1 MNSLRTKQVLKG
13 ALVILFA
20 VSTSVPQ
27 WTVYGESI
35 SSESES
41 REVETTE
48 TTDAGNETKSST
60 SQTETNTET
69 TAETSVTSTDQ
80 ETTATTDNQQTDEA
94 TATETPN
101 DKSSSAKV
109 SDKENGTENDDI
121 GKGENFNGKKY
132 LNYFGKQMTDI
143 LNGPVDEIN
152 ARLIGLVLSE
162 LFGKDYGVDKE
173 IIKHLIATYLLY
185 DIAFSKNSVLMSML
199 GGTDDGT
206 TPTENTGFYPNTKQ
220 LHQTVL
226 NKQDGKMMDVYA
238 YYVDQGSDK
247 TVMIHGGFRGNWNN
261 GIVTEEYNDFYKA
274 GYNLLFVDSR
284 ATGNSGGDYV
294 TYGQYESD
302 DVLYW
307 INQEVRERP
316 SQKILLY
323 GGSMGA
329 ATMMSVL
336 AKDIPVNVKG
346 IIENCGFAS
355 IDEQLRFTYS
365 QTVVPALPPAIK
377 NQLDIIGD
385 QEHED
390 LFMGLLKQY
399 YFDQEMHLD
408 PTAALPTIG
417 MSGSLPKLIIHG
429 TADDVVPVSNAQKLY
444 ELAGGYKD
452 LLLVEGAGHGKA
464 QEVDHAAYTK
474 HVTDFLKV
482 VFHDQ
487 INVKYVDENNKSL
500 LKDQDEIWL
509 YGAYGENYVTE
520 QKTFEGYELANVE
533 GPTEGV
539 FNETTPTI
547 IYHYK
552 KIPVVPPK
560 KQDPAENADNKG
572 KDEPRDDQSSDD
584 TLPIQMTVKVQ
595 KKTDAKK
602 ECCRKLGKRNIRF
615 SFIQVDFYLLA
626 RLSHG
631 FGEEREGK

>member
-1 MNSLRTKQVLKG
+1 MLKG
-13 ALVILFA
+13 ALVVLFA
-20 VSTSVPQ
+20 VSTNVPQ
-27 WTVYGESI
+27 WSVYGESI
-35 SSESES
+35 FSESGS

-48 TTDAGNETKSST
+48 TTDARNETKSST
-60 SQTETNTET
+60 SQTETSTET

-464 QEVDHAAYTK
+464 KEVDHAAYTK

-539 FNETTPTI
+539 FNETAPTI

-595 KKTDAKK
+595 KKTDTKK
-602 ECCRKLGKRNIRF
+602 GMLPKTGEKKHSLLIYSGGFLSASTIITWIWRRKRG
-615 SFIQVDFYLLA
+615 
-626 RLSHG
+626 
-631 FGEEREGK
+631 

>member
-1 MNSLRTKQVLKG
+1 MNRLRTKQVLKG
-13 ALVILFA
+13 ALVVLFA
-20 VSTSVPQ
+20 VSTNVPQ
-27 WTVYGESI
+27 WSVYGESI
-35 SSESES
+35 FSESGS

-48 TTDAGNETKSST
+48 TTDARNETKSST
-60 SQTETNTET
+60 SQTETSTET

-539 FNETTPTI
+539 FNETAPTI

-584 TLPIQMTVKVQ
+584 TLPIQMTVKLQ
-595 KKTDAKK
+595 KKTDTKK
-602 ECCRKLGKRNIRF
+602 GMLPKTGEKKYSLLIYSGGFLSASTIITWIWRRKRG
-615 SFIQVDFYLLA
+615 
-626 RLSHG
+626 
-631 FGEEREGK
+631 

>member
-1 MNSLRTKQVLKG
+1 MLKG
-13 ALVILFA
+13 ALVVLFA
-20 VSTSVPQ
+20 VSTNVPQ
-27 WTVYGESI
+27 WSVYGESI
-35 SSESES
+35 FSESGS

-48 TTDAGNETKSST
+48 TTDARNETKSST
-60 SQTETNTET
+60 SQTETSTET

-94 TATETPN
+94 TATKTPN

-464 QEVDHAAYTK
+464 QEVDYAAYTK

-500 LKDQDEIWL
+500 LKDQDEIRL

-595 KKTDAKK
+595 KKTDTKK
-602 ECCRKLGKRNIRF
+602 GMLPKTGEKKHSLLIYSGGFLSASTIITWIWRRKRG
-615 SFIQVDFYLLA
+615 
-626 RLSHG
+626 
-631 FGEEREGK
+631 

>member
-1 MNSLRTKQVLKG
+1 MLKG
-13 ALVILFA
+13 ALVVLFA
-20 VSTSVPQ
+20 VSTNVPQ
-27 WTVYGESI
+27 WSVYGESI
-35 SSESES
+35 FSESGS

-48 TTDAGNETKSST
+48 TTDARNETKSST
-60 SQTETNTET
+60 SQTETSTET

-94 TATETPN
+94 TATKTPN

-247 TVMIHGGFRGNWNN
+247 IVMIHGGFRGNWNI

-500 LKDQDEIWL
+500 LKDQDEIRL

-595 KKTDAKK
+595 KKTDTKK
-602 ECCRKLGKRNIRF
+602 GMLPKTGEKKHSLLIYSGGFLSASTIITWIWRRKRG
-615 SFIQVDFYLLA
+615 
-626 RLSHG
+626 
-631 FGEEREGK
+631 

>member
-1 MNSLRTKQVLKG
+1 MNRLRTKQVLKG
-13 ALVILFA
+13 ALVVLFA
-20 VSTSVPQ
+20 VSTNVPQ
-27 WTVYGESI
+27 WSVYGESI
-35 SSESES
+35 FSESGS

-48 TTDAGNETKSST
+48 TTDARNETKSST
-60 SQTETNTET
+60 SQTETSTET

-94 TATETPN
+94 TATKTPN

-247 TVMIHGGFRGNWNN
+247 IVMIHGGFRGNWNN

-500 LKDQDEIWL
+500 LKDQDEIRL

-595 KKTDAKK
+595 KKTDTKK
-602 ECCRKLGKRNIRF
+602 GMLPKTGEKKHSLFIYSGGFLSASTIITWIWRRKRG
-615 SFIQVDFYLLA
+615 
-626 RLSHG
+626 
-631 FGEEREGK
+631 

>member
-1 MNSLRTKQVLKG
+1 MNRLRTKQVLKG
-13 ALVILFA
+13 ALAVLFA
-20 VSTSVPQ
+20 VSTNVPQ
-27 WTVYGESI
+27 WSVYGESI
-35 SSESES
+35 FSESGS

-48 TTDAGNETKSST
+48 TTDARNETKSST
-60 SQTETNTET
+60 SQTETSTET

-94 TATETPN
+94 TATKTPN

-284 ATGNSGGDYV
+284 ATGKSGGDYV

-500 LKDQDEIWL
+500 LKDQDEIRL

-595 KKTDAKK
+595 KKTDTKK
-602 ECCRKLGKRNIRF
+602 GMLPKTGEKKHSLLIYSGGFLSASTIITWIWRRKRG
-615 SFIQVDFYLLA
+615 
-626 RLSHG
+626 
-631 FGEEREGK
+631 

>member
-1 MNSLRTKQVLKG
+1 MLKG
-13 ALVILFA
+13 ALVVLFA
-20 VSTSVPQ
+20 VSTNVPQ
-27 WTVYGESI
+27 WSVYGESI
-35 SSESES
+35 FSESGS

-48 TTDAGNETKSST
+48 TTDARNETKSST
-60 SQTETNTET
+60 SQTETSTET

-109 SDKENGTENDDI
+109 SNKENGTENDDI

-377 NQLDIIGD
+377 NQLDIIWD

-539 FNETTPTI
+539 FNETAPTI

-595 KKTDAKK
+595 KKTDTKK
-602 ECCRKLGKRNIRF
+602 GMLPKTGEKKHSLLIYSGGFLSASTIITWIWRRKRG
-615 SFIQVDFYLLA
+615 
-626 RLSHG
+626 
-631 FGEEREGK
+631 

>member
-1 MNSLRTKQVLKG
+1 MNRLRTKQVLKG
-13 ALVILFA
+13 ALVVLFA
-20 VSTSVPQ
+20 VSTNVPQ
-27 WTVYGESI
+27 WSVYGESI
-35 SSESES
+35 FSESGS

-48 TTDAGNETKSST
+48 TTDARNETKSST
-60 SQTETNTET
+60 SQTETSTET

-377 NQLDIIGD
+377 NQLDIIGN

-500 LKDQDEIWL
+500 LKDQDEIRL

-595 KKTDAKK
+595 KKTDTKK
-602 ECCRKLGKRNIRF
+602 GMLPKTGEKKHSLLIYSGGFLSASTIITWIWRRKRG
-615 SFIQVDFYLLA
+615 
-626 RLSHG
+626 
-631 FGEEREGK
+631 

>member
-27 WTVYGESI
+27 WSVYGESI

-48 TTDAGNETKSST
+48 TTNAGNETKSST

-69 TAETSVTSTDQ
+69 TAEPSVTSTDQ
-80 ETTATTDNQQTDEA
+80 ETTATTDNQQTEEA
-94 TATETPN
+94 TATKTSN
-101 DKSSSAKV
+101 DESSSAKV

-121 GKGENFNGKKY
+121 GKGENFNGKEY
-132 LNYFGKQMTDI
+132 LNYFGKQMTEI
-143 LNGPVDEIN
+143 LNGPAEDIKSK
-152 ARLIGLVLSE
+152 LIELLVTE
-162 LFGKDYGVDKE
+162 LAVNDYGVDKE

-185 DIAFSKNSVLMSML
+185 DIAFAKNSVLMSML

-261 GIVTEEYNDFYKA
+261 GIVTEEYNDFYKT

-302 DVLYW
+302 DVLYC

-365 QTVVPALPPAIK
+365 QTVVPALPDAIK

-408 PTAALPTIG
+408 TKVALPTIG
-417 MSGSLPKLIIHG
+417 MSDSLPKLIIHG

-444 ELAGGYKD
+444 ELSGGYKD

-500 LKDQDEIWL
+500 LKDQDEIQL
-509 YGAYGENYVTE
+509 YGTYGENYMTE

-539 FNETTPTI
+539 FNETIPTI

-552 KIPVVPPK
+552 KIPVAPPK
-560 KQDPAENADNKG
+560 KQDPTENADNKG
-572 KDEPRDDQSSDD
+572 KNEPREDQSSDD
-584 TLPIQMTVKVQ
+584 TQPIQMTVKVQ

-602 ECCRKLGKRNIRF
+602 RMLPKTGEKKHSLLIYSGGFLSVSTIITWICRRKR
-615 SFIQVDFYLLA
+615 
-626 RLSHG
+626 G
-631 FGEEREGK
+631 

>member
-1 MNSLRTKQVLKG
+1 MNRLRTKQVLKG
-13 ALVILFA
+13 ALVVLFA
-20 VSTSVPQ
+20 VSTNVPQ
-27 WTVYGESI
+27 WLVYGESI
-35 SSESES
+35 FSESGS

-48 TTDAGNETKSST
+48 TTDARNETKSST
-60 SQTETNTET
+60 SQTETSTET

-539 FNETTPTI
+539 FNETAPTI

-595 KKTDAKK
+595 KKTDTKK
-602 ECCRKLGKRNIRF
+602 GMLPKTGEKKHSLLIYSGGFLSASTIITWIWRRKRG
-615 SFIQVDFYLLA
+615 
-626 RLSHG
+626 
-631 FGEEREGK
+631 

>member
-1 MNSLRTKQVLKG
+1 MLKG
-13 ALVILFA
+13 ALVVLFA
-20 VSTSVPQ
+20 VSTNVPQ
-27 WTVYGESI
+27 WSVYGESI
-35 SSESES
+35 FSESGS

-48 TTDAGNETKSST
+48 TTDARNETKSST
-60 SQTETNTET
+60 SQTETSTET

-539 FNETTPTI
+539 FNETAPTI

-595 KKTDAKK
+595 KKTDTKK
-602 ECCRKLGKRNIRF
+602 EMLPKTGEKKHSLLIYSGGFLSASTIITWIWRRKRG
-615 SFIQVDFYLLA
+615 
-626 RLSHG
+626 
-631 FGEEREGK
+631 

>member
-1 MNSLRTKQVLKG
+1 MNRLRTKQVLKG
-13 ALVILFA
+13 ALVVLFA
-20 VSTSVPQ
+20 VSTNVPQ
-27 WTVYGESI
+27 WSVYGESI
-35 SSESES
+35 FSESGS

-48 TTDAGNETKSST
+48 TTVARNETKSST
-60 SQTETNTET
+60 SQTETSTET

-94 TATETPN
+94 TATKTPN

-274 GYNLLFVDSR
+274 GYNLLFVNSR

-500 LKDQDEIWL
+500 LKDQDEIRL

-595 KKTDAKK
+595 KKTDTKK
-602 ECCRKLGKRNIRF
+602 GMLPKTGEKKHSLLIYSGGFLSASTIITWIWRRKRG
-615 SFIQVDFYLLA
+615 
-626 RLSHG
+626 
-631 FGEEREGK
+631 

>member
-1 MNSLRTKQVLKG
+1 MRTKQVLKG
-13 ALVILFA
+13 ALVVLFA
-20 VSTSVPQ
+20 VSTNVPQ
-27 WTVYGESI
+27 WSVYGESI
-35 SSESES
+35 FSESGS

-48 TTDAGNETKSST
+48 TTDARNETKSST
-60 SQTETNTET
+60 SQTETSTET

-385 QEHED
+385 QEHKD
-390 LFMGLLKQY
+390 LFMGLFKQY

-500 LKDQDEIWL
+500 LKDQDEIRL

-595 KKTDAKK
+595 KKTDTKK
-602 ECCRKLGKRNIRF
+602 GMLPKTGEKKHSLLIYSGEFLSASTIITWIWRRKRG
-615 SFIQVDFYLLA
+615 
-626 RLSHG
+626 
-631 FGEEREGK
+631 

>member
-1 MNSLRTKQVLKG
+1 MNRLRTKQVLKG
-13 ALVILFA
+13 ALAVLFA
-20 VSTSVPQ
+20 VSTNVPQ
-27 WTVYGESI
+27 WSVYGESI
-35 SSESES
+35 FSESGS

-48 TTDAGNETKSST
+48 TPDARNETKSST
-60 SQTETNTET
+60 SQTETSTET

-94 TATETPN
+94 TATKTPN

-500 LKDQDEIWL
+500 LKDQDEIRL

-595 KKTDAKK
+595 KKTDTKK
-602 ECCRKLGKRNIRF
+602 GMLPKTGEKKHSLLIYSGGFLSASTIITWIWRRKRG
-615 SFIQVDFYLLA
+615 
-626 RLSHG
+626 
-631 FGEEREGK
+631 

>member
-1 MNSLRTKQVLKG
+1 MRTKQVLKG
-13 ALVILFA
+13 ALAVLFA
-20 VSTSVPQ
+20 VSTNVPQ
-27 WTVYGESI
+27 WSVYGESI
-35 SSESES
+35 FSESGS

-48 TTDAGNETKSST
+48 TTDARNETKSST
-60 SQTETNTET
+60 SQTETSTET

-94 TATETPN
+94 TATKTPN

-500 LKDQDEIWL
+500 LKDQDEIRL

-595 KKTDAKK
+595 KKTDTKK
-602 ECCRKLGKRNIRF
+602 GMLPKTGEKKHSLLIYSGGFLSASTIITWIWRRKRG
-615 SFIQVDFYLLA
+615 
-626 RLSHG
+626 
-631 FGEEREGK
+631 

>member
-1 MNSLRTKQVLKG
+1 MNRLRTKQVLKG
-13 ALVILFA
+13 ALVVLFA
-20 VSTSVPQ
+20 VSTNVPQ
-27 WTVYGESI
+27 WSVYGESI
-35 SSESES
+35 FSESGS

-48 TTDAGNETKSST
+48 TTDARNETKSST

-94 TATETPN
+94 TATKTPN

-206 TPTENTGFYPNTKQ
+206 TPTENTGFYTNTKQ

-500 LKDQDEIWL
+500 LKDQDEIRL

-595 KKTDAKK
+595 KKTDTKK
-602 ECCRKLGKRNIRF
+602 GMLPKTGEKKHSLLIYSGGFLSASTIITWIWRRKRG
-615 SFIQVDFYLLA
+615 
-626 RLSHG
+626 
-631 FGEEREGK
+631 

>member
-1 MNSLRTKQVLKG
+1 MRTKQVLKG
-13 ALVILFA
+13 ALVVLFA
-20 VSTSVPQ
+20 VSTNVPQ
-27 WTVYGESI
+27 WSVYGESI
-35 SSESES
+35 FSESGS

-48 TTDAGNETKSST
+48 TTDARNETKSST
-60 SQTETNTET
+60 SQTETSTET

-94 TATETPN
+94 TATKTPN

-247 TVMIHGGFRGNWNN
+247 IVMIHGGFRGNWNI

-429 TADDVVPVSNAQKLY
+429 TADDVVPVSNVQKLY

-500 LKDQDEIWL
+500 LKDQDEIRL

-595 KKTDAKK
+595 KKTDTKK
-602 ECCRKLGKRNIRF
+602 GMLPKTGEKKHSLLIYSGGFLSASTIITWIWRRKRG
-615 SFIQVDFYLLA
+615 
-626 RLSHG
+626 
-631 FGEEREGK
+631 

>member
-1 MNSLRTKQVLKG
+1 MLKG
-13 ALVILFA
+13 ALVVLFA
-20 VSTSVPQ
+20 VSTNVPQ
-27 WTVYGESI
+27 WSVYGESI
-35 SSESES
+35 FSESGS

-48 TTDAGNETKSST
+48 TTDARNETKSST
-60 SQTETNTET
+60 SQTETSTET

-94 TATETPN
+94 TATKTPN

-109 SDKENGTENDDI
+109 SDKENGAENDDI

-152 ARLIGLVLSE
+152 ARLIGLLLSE

-247 TVMIHGGFRGNWNN
+247 IVMIHGGFRGNWNN

-500 LKDQDEIWL
+500 LKDQDEIRL

-595 KKTDAKK
+595 KKTDTKK
-602 ECCRKLGKRNIRF
+602 GMLPKTGEKKHSLLIYSGGFLSASTIITWIWRRKRG
-615 SFIQVDFYLLA
+615 
-626 RLSHG
+626 
-631 FGEEREGK
+631 

>member
-1 MNSLRTKQVLKG
+1 MNRLRTKQVLKG
-13 ALVILFA
+13 ALVVLFA
-20 VSTSVPQ
+20 VSTNVPQ
-27 WTVYGESI
+27 WSVYGESI
-35 SSESES
+35 FSESGS

-48 TTDAGNETKSST
+48 TTDARNETKSST
-60 SQTETNTET
+60 SQTETSTET

-487 INVKYVDENNKSL
+487 INVKYVDENNKRL

-539 FNETTPTI
+539 FNETAPTI

-595 KKTDAKK
+595 KKTDTKK
-602 ECCRKLGKRNIRF
+602 GMLPKTGEKKHSLLIYSGGFLSASTIITWIWRRKRG
-615 SFIQVDFYLLA
+615 
-626 RLSHG
+626 
-631 FGEEREGK
+631 

>member
-1 MNSLRTKQVLKG
+1 MNRLRTKQVLKG
-13 ALVILFA
+13 ALVVLFA
-20 VSTSVPQ
+20 VSTNVPQ
-27 WTVYGESI
+27 WSVYGESI
-35 SSESES
+35 FSESGS

-48 TTDAGNETKSST
+48 TTDARNETKSST
-60 SQTETNTET
+60 SQTETSTET

-94 TATETPN
+94 TATKTPN

-247 TVMIHGGFRGNWNN
+247 IVMIHGGFRGNWNN

-284 ATGNSGGDYV
+284 ATGNSGGDNV

-500 LKDQDEIWL
+500 LKDQDEIRL

-595 KKTDAKK
+595 KKTDTKK
-602 ECCRKLGKRNIRF
+602 GMLPKTGEKKHSLLIYSGGFLSASTIITWIWRRKRG
-615 SFIQVDFYLLA
+615 
-626 RLSHG
+626 
-631 FGEEREGK
+631 

>member
-1 MNSLRTKQVLKG
+1 MNRLRTKQVLKG
-13 ALVILFA
+13 ALVVLFA
-20 VSTSVPQ
+20 VSTNVPQ
-27 WTVYGESI
+27 WSVYGESI
-35 SSESES
+35 FSESGS

-48 TTDAGNETKSST
+48 TTDARNETKSST
-60 SQTETNTET
+60 SQTETSTET

-94 TATETPN
+94 TATKTPN

-247 TVMIHGGFRGNWNN
+247 IVMIHGGFRGNWNI

-500 LKDQDEIWL
+500 LKDQDEIRL

-595 KKTDAKK
+595 KKTDTKK
-602 ECCRKLGKRNIRF
+602 GMLPKTGEKKHSLLIYSGGFLSASTIITWIWRRKRG
-615 SFIQVDFYLLA
+615 
-626 RLSHG
+626 
-631 FGEEREGK
+631 

>member
-1 MNSLRTKQVLKG
+1 MLKG
-13 ALVILFA
+13 ALVVLFA
-20 VSTSVPQ
+20 VSTNVPQ
-27 WTVYGESI
+27 WSVYGESI
-35 SSESES
+35 FSESGS

-48 TTDAGNETKSST
+48 TTDARNETKSST
-60 SQTETNTET
+60 SQTETSTET

-247 TVMIHGGFRGNWNN
+247 TVIIHGGFRGNWNN

-399 YFDQEMHLD
+399 YFDQGMHLD

-500 LKDQDEIWL
+500 LKDQDEIRL

-595 KKTDAKK
+595 KKTDTKK
-602 ECCRKLGKRNIRF
+602 GMLPKTGEKKHSLLIYSGGFLSASTIITWIWRRKRG
-615 SFIQVDFYLLA
+615 
-626 RLSHG
+626 
-631 FGEEREGK
+631 

>member
-1 MNSLRTKQVLKG
+1 MLKG
-13 ALVILFA
+13 ALVVLFA
-20 VSTSVPQ
+20 VSTNVPQ
-27 WTVYGESI
+27 WSVYGESI
-35 SSESES
+35 FSESGS

-48 TTDAGNETKSST
+48 TTDARNETKSST
-60 SQTETNTET
+60 SQTETSTET

-94 TATETPN
+94 TATKTPN

-247 TVMIHGGFRGNWNN
+247 IVMIHGGFRGNWNN

-429 TADDVVPVSNAQKLY
+429 MADDVVPVSNAQKLY

-500 LKDQDEIWL
+500 LKDQDEIRL

-595 KKTDAKK
+595 KKTDTKK
-602 ECCRKLGKRNIRF
+602 GMLPKTGEKKHSLLIYSGGFLSASTIITWIWRRKRG
-615 SFIQVDFYLLA
+615 
-626 RLSHG
+626 
-631 FGEEREGK
+631 

>member
-1 MNSLRTKQVLKG
+1 MNRLRTKQVLKG
-13 ALVILFA
+13 ALVVLFA
-20 VSTSVPQ
+20 VSTNVPQ
-27 WTVYGESI
+27 WSVYGESI
-35 SSESES
+35 FSESGS

-48 TTDAGNETKSST
+48 TTDARNETKSST
-60 SQTETNTET
+60 SQTETSTET

-94 TATETPN
+94 TATKTSN

-399 YFDQEMHLD
+399 YFDQEIHLD

-500 LKDQDEIWL
+500 LKDQDEIRL

-595 KKTDAKK
+595 KKTDTKK
-602 ECCRKLGKRNIRF
+602 GMLPKTGEKKHSLLIYSGGFLSASTIITWIWRRKRG
-615 SFIQVDFYLLA
+615 
-626 RLSHG
+626 
-631 FGEEREGK
+631 

>member
-1 MNSLRTKQVLKG
+1 MNRLRTKQVLKG
-13 ALVILFA
+13 ALVVLFA
-20 VSTSVPQ
+20 VSTNVPQ
-27 WTVYGESI
+27 WSVYGESI
-35 SSESES
+35 FSESGS

-48 TTDAGNETKSST
+48 TTDARNETKSST
-60 SQTETNTET
+60 SQTETSTET

-94 TATETPN
+94 TATKTPN

-173 IIKHLIATYLLY
+173 IIKHLIATYLLN

-500 LKDQDEIWL
+500 LKDQDEIRL

-595 KKTDAKK
+595 KKTDTKK
-602 ECCRKLGKRNIRF
+602 GMLPKTGEKKH
-615 SFIQVDFYLLA
+615 SLLIYSGGF
-626 RLSHG
+626 LSASTIITWIW
-631 FGEEREGK
+631 

>member
-1 MNSLRTKQVLKG
+1 MLKG
-13 ALVILFA
+13 ALVVLFA
-20 VSTSVPQ
+20 VSTNVPQ
-27 WTVYGESI
+27 WSVYGESI
-35 SSESES
+35 FSESGS

-48 TTDAGNETKSST
+48 TTDARNETKSST
-60 SQTETNTET
+60 SQTETSTET

-377 NQLDIIGD
+377 NQLDIIWD

-539 FNETTPTI
+539 FNETAPTI

-595 KKTDAKK
+595 KKTDTKK
-602 ECCRKLGKRNIRF
+602 GMLPKTGEKKHSLLIYSGGFLSASTIITWIWRRKRG
-615 SFIQVDFYLLA
+615 
-626 RLSHG
+626 
-631 FGEEREGK
+631 

>member
-1 MNSLRTKQVLKG
+1 MLKG
-13 ALVILFA
+13 ALVVLFA
-20 VSTSVPQ
+20 VSTNVPQ
-27 WTVYGESI
+27 WSVYGESI
-35 SSESES
+35 FSESGS

-48 TTDAGNETKSST
+48 TTDARNETKSST
-60 SQTETNTET
+60 SQTETSTET

-247 TVMIHGGFRGNWNN
+247 IVMIHGGFRGNWNN

-500 LKDQDEIWL
+500 LKDQDEIRL

-595 KKTDAKK
+595 KKTDTKK
-602 ECCRKLGKRNIRF
+602 GMLPKTGEKKHSLLIYSGGFLSASTIITWIWRRKRG
-615 SFIQVDFYLLA
+615 
-626 RLSHG
+626 
-631 FGEEREGK
+631 

>member
-1 MNSLRTKQVLKG
+1 MNRLRTKQVLKG
-13 ALVILFA
+13 ALVVLFA
-20 VSTSVPQ
+20 VSTNVPQ
-27 WTVYGESI
+27 WSVYGESI
-35 SSESES
+35 FSESGS

-48 TTDAGNETKSST
+48 TTDARNETKSST
-60 SQTETNTET
+60 SQTETSTET
-69 TAETSVTSTDQ
+69 TAETSVTSTNQ
-80 ETTATTDNQQTDEA
+80 ETTATTDNQQTEEA
-94 TATETPN
+94 TATKTSN
-101 DKSSSAKV
+101 DESSSAKV

-132 LNYFGKQMTDI
+132 LNYFGKQMTEI
-143 LNGPVDEIN
+143 LNGPAEDIKSK
-152 ARLIGLVLSE
+152 LIKLLVTE
-162 LFGKDYGVDKE
+162 LAVNDYGVDKE

-206 TPTENTGFYPNTKQ
+206 TPAENTGFYPNTKQ

-365 QTVVPALPPAIK
+365 QTVVPALPDAIK

-487 INVKYVDENNKSL
+487 INVKYVDENNESL
-500 LKDQDEIWL
+500 LKDQDEIQL

-539 FNETTPTI
+539 FNETIPTI

-552 KIPVVPPK
+552 KIPVAPPK
-560 KQDPAENADNKG
+560 KQDPIENADNKG
-572 KDEPRDDQSSDD
+572 KNEPRDDQSSDD
-584 TLPIQMTVKVQ
+584 TQPIQMTVKVQ
-595 KKTDAKK
+595 KKTDTKK
-602 ECCRKLGKRNIRF
+602 RMLPKTGEKKHSLLIYSGGFLSASTIITWIWRRKRG
-615 SFIQVDFYLLA
+615 
-626 RLSHG
+626 
-631 FGEEREGK
+631 

>member
-1 MNSLRTKQVLKG
+1 MLKG
-13 ALVILFA
+13 ALVVLFA
-20 VSTSVPQ
+20 VSTNVPQ
-27 WTVYGESI
+27 WSVYGESI
-35 SSESES
+35 FSESGS

-48 TTDAGNETKSST
+48 TTDARNETKSST
-60 SQTETNTET
+60 SQTETSTET

-94 TATETPN
+94 TATKTPN
-101 DKSSSAKV
+101 DKSSSAKI

-500 LKDQDEIWL
+500 LKDQDEIRL

-595 KKTDAKK
+595 KKTDTKK
-602 ECCRKLGKRNIRF
+602 GMLPKTGEKKHSLLIYSGGFLSASTIITWIWRRKRG
-615 SFIQVDFYLLA
+615 
-626 RLSHG
+626 
-631 FGEEREGK
+631 

>member
-80 ETTATTDNQQTDEA
+80 ETTATADNQQTEEA
-94 TATETPN
+94 TATKMSN
-101 DKSSSAKV
+101 DESSSAKV

-121 GKGENFNGKKY
+121 GKGENFNGKEY
-132 LNYFGKQMTDI
+132 LNYFGKQMTEI
-143 LNGPVDEIN
+143 LNGPTEDIKSK
-152 ARLIGLVLSE
+152 LIELLVTE
-162 LFGKDYGVDKE
+162 LAVNDYGVDKE

-185 DIAFSKNSVLMSML
+185 DIAFAKNSVLMSML

-261 GIVTEEYNDFYKA
+261 GIVTEEYNDFYKT

-365 QTVVPALPPAIK
+365 QTVVPALPDAIK

-408 PTAALPTIG
+408 TKAALPTIG
-417 MSGSLPKLIIHG
+417 MSDSLPKLIIHG

-444 ELAGGYKD
+444 ELSGGYKD

-500 LKDQDEIWL
+500 LKDQDEIQL
-509 YGAYGENYVTE
+509 YGAYGENYMTE

-539 FNETTPTI
+539 FNETIPTI

-552 KIPVVPPK
+552 KIPVAPPK
-560 KQDPAENADNKG
+560 KQDPTENADNKG
-572 KDEPRDDQSSDD
+572 KNEPREDQSSDD
-584 TLPIQMTVKVQ
+584 TQPIQMTVKVQ

-602 ECCRKLGKRNIRF
+602 GMLPKTGEKKHSLLIYSGGFLSVSTIITWIWRRKRG
-615 SFIQVDFYLLA
+615 
-626 RLSHG
+626 
-631 FGEEREGK
+631 

>member
-1 MNSLRTKQVLKG
+1 MNRLRTKQVLKG
-13 ALVILFA
+13 ALVVLFA
-20 VSTSVPQ
+20 VSTNVPQ
-27 WTVYGESI
+27 WSVYGESI
-35 SSESES
+35 FSESGS

-48 TTDAGNETKSST
+48 TTDARNETKSST
-60 SQTETNTET
+60 SQTETSTET

-94 TATETPN
+94 TATKTPN

-247 TVMIHGGFRGNWNN
+247 IVMIHGGFRGNWNN

-429 TADDVVPVSNAQKLY
+429 TADNVVPVSNAQKLY

-500 LKDQDEIWL
+500 LKDQDEIRL

-595 KKTDAKK
+595 KKTDTKK
-602 ECCRKLGKRNIRF
+602 GMLPKTGEKKHSLLIYSGGFLSASTIITWIWRRKRG
-615 SFIQVDFYLLA
+615 
-626 RLSHG
+626 
-631 FGEEREGK
+631 

>member
-1 MNSLRTKQVLKG
+1 ML
-13 ALVILFA
+13 
-20 VSTSVPQ
+20 
-27 WTVYGESI
+27 
-35 SSESES
+35 
-41 REVETTE
+41 
-48 TTDAGNETKSST
+48 ETKSST
-60 SQTETNTET
+60 SQTETSTET

-539 FNETTPTI
+539 FNETAPTI

-584 TLPIQMTVKVQ
+584 MLPIQMTVKVQ
-595 KKTDAKK
+595 KKTDTKK
-602 ECCRKLGKRNIRF
+602 GMLPKTGEKKHSLLIYSGGFLSASTIITWIWRRKRG
-615 SFIQVDFYLLA
+615 
-626 RLSHG
+626 
-631 FGEEREGK
+631 

>member
-1 MNSLRTKQVLKG
+1 MLKG
-13 ALVILFA
+13 ALVVLFA
-20 VSTSVPQ
+20 VSTNVPQ
-27 WTVYGESI
+27 WSVYGESI
-35 SSESES
+35 FSESGS

-48 TTDAGNETKSST
+48 TTDARNETKSST
-60 SQTETNTET
+60 SQTETSTET

-94 TATETPN
+94 TATKTPN

-247 TVMIHGGFRGNWNN
+247 TVMIHVGFRGNWNN

-500 LKDQDEIWL
+500 LKDQDEIRL

-595 KKTDAKK
+595 KKNRYKK
-602 ECCRKLGKRNIRF
+602 RKCCRKLGKRNIRF

>member
-1 MNSLRTKQVLKG
+1 MLKG
-13 ALVILFA
+13 ALVVLFA
-20 VSTSVPQ
+20 VSTNVPQ
-27 WTVYGESI
+27 WSVYGESI
-35 SSESES
+35 FSESGS

-48 TTDAGNETKSST
+48 TTDARNETKSST
-60 SQTETNTET
+60 SQTETSTET

-94 TATETPN
+94 TATKTPN

-247 TVMIHGGFRGNWNN
+247 IVMIHGGFRGNWNI

-429 TADDVVPVSNAQKLY
+429 TADDVVPVSNVQKLY

-500 LKDQDEIWL
+500 LKDQDEIRL

-595 KKTDAKK
+595 KKTDTKK
-602 ECCRKLGKRNIRF
+602 GMLPKTGEKKHSLLIYSGGFLSASTIITWIWRRKRG
-615 SFIQVDFYLLA
+615 
-626 RLSHG
+626 
-631 FGEEREGK
+631 

>member
-1 MNSLRTKQVLKG
+1 MLKG
-13 ALVILFA
+13 ALVVLFA
-20 VSTSVPQ
+20 VSTNVPQ
-27 WTVYGESI
+27 WSVYGESI
-35 SSESES
+35 FSESGS

-48 TTDAGNETKSST
+48 TTDARNETKSST
-60 SQTETNTET
+60 SQTETSTET
-69 TAETSVTSTDQ
+69 TAETSITSTDQ

-539 FNETTPTI
+539 FNETAPTI

-595 KKTDAKK
+595 KKTDTKK
-602 ECCRKLGKRNIRF
+602 GMLPKTGEKKHSLLIYSGGFLSASTIITWIWRRKRG
-615 SFIQVDFYLLA
+615 
-626 RLSHG
+626 
-631 FGEEREGK
+631 

>member
-1 MNSLRTKQVLKG
+1 MRTKQVLKG
-13 ALVILFA
+13 ALVVLFA
-20 VSTSVPQ
+20 VSTNVPQ
-27 WTVYGESI
+27 WSVYGESI
-35 SSESES
+35 FSESGS

-48 TTDAGNETKSST
+48 TTDARNETKSST
-60 SQTETNTET
+60 SQTETSTET

-94 TATETPN
+94 TATKTPN

-173 IIKHLIATYLLY
+173 IIKHLIATYLLN

-500 LKDQDEIWL
+500 LKDQDEIRL

-595 KKTDAKK
+595 KKTDTKK
-602 ECCRKLGKRNIRF
+602 GMLPKTGEKKH
-615 SFIQVDFYLLA
+615 SLLIYSGGF
-626 RLSHG
+626 LSASTIITWIW
-631 FGEEREGK
+631 

>member
-1 MNSLRTKQVLKG
+1 MLKG
-13 ALVILFA
+13 ALVVLFA
-20 VSTSVPQ
+20 VSTNVPQ
-27 WTVYGESI
+27 WSVYGESI
-35 SSESES
+35 FSESGS

-48 TTDAGNETKSST
+48 TTDARNETKSST
-60 SQTETNTET
+60 SQTETSTET

-307 INQEVRERP
+307 INQEVRERT

-377 NQLDIIGD
+377 NQLDIIWD

-539 FNETTPTI
+539 FNETAPTI

-595 KKTDAKK
+595 KKTDTKK
-602 ECCRKLGKRNIRF
+602 GMLPKTGEKKHSLLIYSGGFLSASTIITWIWRRKRG
-615 SFIQVDFYLLA
+615 
-626 RLSHG
+626 
-631 FGEEREGK
+631 

>member
-1 MNSLRTKQVLKG
+1 MLKG
-13 ALVILFA
+13 ALVVLFA
-20 VSTSVPQ
+20 VSTNVPQ
-27 WTVYGESI
+27 WSVYGESI
-35 SSESES
+35 FSESGS

-48 TTDAGNETKSST
+48 TTDARNETKSST
-60 SQTETNTET
+60 SQTETSTET

-94 TATETPN
+94 TATKTPN

-247 TVMIHGGFRGNWNN
+247 IVMIHGGFRGNWNN

-408 PTAALPTIG
+408 PTAALSTIG

-500 LKDQDEIWL
+500 LKDQDEIRL

-595 KKTDAKK
+595 KKTDTKK

>member
-1 MNSLRTKQVLKG
+1 MRTKQVLKG
-13 ALVILFA
+13 ALVVLFA
-20 VSTSVPQ
+20 VSTNVPQ
-27 WTVYGESI
+27 WSVYGESI
-35 SSESES
+35 FSESGS

-48 TTDAGNETKSST
+48 TTDARNETKSST
-60 SQTETNTET
+60 SQTETSTET

-355 IDEQLRFTYS
+355 IDEHLRFTYS

-539 FNETTPTI
+539 FNETAPTI

-595 KKTDAKK
+595 KKTDTKK
-602 ECCRKLGKRNIRF
+602 GMLPKTGEKKHSLLIYSGGFLSASTIITWIWRRKRG
-615 SFIQVDFYLLA
+615 
-626 RLSHG
+626 
-631 FGEEREGK
+631 

>member
-1 MNSLRTKQVLKG
+1 MNRLRTKQVLKG
-13 ALVILFA
+13 ALVVLFA
-20 VSTSVPQ
+20 VSTNVPQ
-27 WTVYGESI
+27 WSVYGESI
-35 SSESES
+35 FSESGS

-48 TTDAGNETKSST
+48 TTDARNETKSST
-60 SQTETNTET
+60 SQTETSTET

-94 TATETPN
+94 TATKTPN

-500 LKDQDEIWL
+500 LKDQDEIRL

-595 KKTDAKK
+595 KKTDTKK
-602 ECCRKLGKRNIRF
+602 GMLPKTGEKKHSLLIYSGGFLSASTIITWIWRRKRG
-615 SFIQVDFYLLA
+615 
-626 RLSHG
+626 
-631 FGEEREGK
+631 